1 MSMGVSLKNR
11 LHHVRTALFFYE
23 RHVKNTA
30 SNCRLTPNT
39 RFYTSVVQ
47 WWNRIFWSPAMQWI
61 RVTVCLAALASTHA
75 MGWAGQAQVAHIA
88 VAANF
93 AEPIKA
99 IAAVLHKTTGHSID
113 ITMGATGKLYA
124 QIHNGAPFDVLLAAD
139 TNTPEKLETEGLTQ
153 PGSRF
158 SYATGKLVLWS
169 ADAAKVDANG
179 AVLKA
184 SNLRKVAYA
193 NPKVAPYG
201 AAAVQ
206 VMQKLG
212 LSTALEARLVQG
224 ESIGQTY
231 TFAATGNA
239 DVGFVA
245 LSQVLEGGKL
255 KSGSLWAIPQ
265 SLYDPI
271 RQDAVVL
278 KRGADNAA
286 AQALMQLL
294 KSPNIK
300 SLIRSYG
307 YEL

>member
-1 MSMGVSLKNR
+1 MAQWSVHLWF
-11 LHHVRTALFFYE
+11 VAL
-23 RHVKNTA
+23 
-30 SNCRLTPNT
+30 
-39 RFYTSVVQ
+39 
-47 WWNRIFWSPAMQWI
+47 
-61 RVTVCLAALASTHA
+61 LALCSAHQCV
-75 MGWAGQAQVAHIA
+75 AGQAQVAHIA

-99 IAAVLHKTTGHSID
+99 IAAVLQKTTGHTIAVTLGS
-113 ITMGATGKLYA
+113 TGKLYA
-124 QIHNGAPFDVLLAAD
+124 QIQNGAPFDALLAAD
-139 TNTPEKLETEGLTQ
+139 TQTPQRLEKEGLTQ
-153 PGSRF
+153 AGSRF
-158 SYATGKLVLWS
+158 TYATGKLVLWS
-169 ADAAKVDANG
+169 ANAARVDAAG
-179 AVLKA
+179 SVLKQA
-184 SNLRKVAYA
+184 NLGKVAYA

-206 VMQKLG
+206 VIDKLG
-212 LSTALEARLVQG
+212 LLAALAPKLVQG

-245 LSQVLEGGKL
+245 LSQVLEGGGL

-265 SLYDPI
+265 NLYDPI

-278 KRGADNAA
+278 KHGAGNEA

-300 SLIRSYG
+300 DLIRSYG
-307 YEL
+307 YGL